1 MVKANFKQLYQGN
14 FFQFCFYFL
23 LVLLSSCGGGTEQQC
38 KELSMPYQSGV
49 FESGPDKALL
59 SNYLRAS
66 SGYNSSGE
74 KLDPEVKIYVD
85 KSSGINE
92 AFSSA
97 LGGGLAT
104 SQLTA
109 ILNYYNNAK
118 YLSVLTDIKP
128 FELNGSAPANYFGN
142 GANYDPVAKANLR
155 SALKSITAN
164 NGLSFFISDCE
175 EFDDAGQEI
184 IADAWAKDDLIS
196 WLNKGNSVH
205 FWITDFQ
212 KEGTTK
218 HLFFIAFVPAQV
230 ISEDKNFAALVND
243 LNAKNPKHLE
253 LSNKNWSVLK
263 PDWPQQSTGLDA
275 NLLNEG
281 VFNKATYVR
290 DFNSEPTAYEYIDL
304 AYPIKAEVLT
314 VPGALKGPDFYRGL
328 KVNLSNNQFFD
339 INQVDLDVYEVSNDI
354 ENFSKFYQVSQ
365 GKPKFITDEK
375 GAKVL
380 DANDPYTCHYDA
392 DGKIKAENN
401 YVTAIQDK
409 KLNELF
415 SFNQELFSNTLKS
428 NSSAAE
434 LAIKLHPNFNEADAS
449 LNSGKEYGN
458 LIRVDFK
465 VKGFN
470 NKSPDLSMF
479 QWNSALKSNKGKVN
493 VGLMESIQQA
503 IVSTKPE
510 GKVIYTLFIKF
521 IKG

>member
-1 MVKANFKQLYQGN
+1 
-14 FFQFCFYFL
+14 
-23 LVLLSSCGGGTEQQC
+23 
-38 KELSMPYQSGV
+38 MPYQSGV
-49 FESGPDKALL
+49 YEIGPDKALL

-66 SGYNSSGE
+66 SGYNASAE
-74 KLDPEVKIYVD
+74 KLDSEVKIYVD

-104 SQLTA
+104 SQLTS

-118 YLSVLTDIKP
+118 YLSVLNDIKP
-128 FELNGSAPANYFGN
+128 FDLNGSAPSNYFSN
-142 GANYDPVAKANLR
+142 GSNYDPVAKANLR
-155 SALKSITAN
+155 SAVKAITAT

-184 IADAWAKDDLIS
+184 ISDAWAKDDLIN

-218 HLFFIAFVPAQV
+218 HLYFIAFVPAQV

-243 LNAKNPKHLE
+243 LNTKNPKHLE

-290 DFNSEPTAYEYIDL
+290 DAESEPTAYEYIDL

-314 VPGALKGPDFYRGL
+314 VPGALKSSDFYKGL

-339 INQVDLDVYEVSNDI
+339 INQVDIDVYEVSSDI
-354 ENFSKFYQVSQ
+354 ERFSKYYQISQ
-365 GKPKFITDEK
+365 GKPKFVTDEK
-375 GAKVL
+375 GAKIL
-380 DANDPYTCHYDA
+380 DPNDPYTCYFDVS
-392 DGKIKAENN
+392 GKIKAENN
-401 YVTAIQDK
+401 YVTSIQEK

-415 SFNQELFSNTLKS
+415 AFNQELFTNTLKT
-428 NSSAAE
+428 NASSAE
-434 LAIKLHPNFNEADAS
+434 LAIKLHPNFNEGDPS
-449 LNSGKEYGN
+449 LNNGKEYGN
-458 LIRVDFK
+458 LVRIDFK

-470 NKSPDLSMF
+470 NKTPDLSMF
-479 QWNSALKSNKGKVN
+479 QWNSALQSNKGKVN
-493 VGLMESIQQA
+493 VGLMESIKQA